1 MVEFLLI
8 VLAALLLLIGLIG
21 CILPVIPGPPIS
33 FVGLLV
39 LEATEK
45 VDFTNNFLLLMFV
58 VATVVT
64 VLDYII
70 PVWGTKKFGG
80 TRAGVIGSTLG
91 LIIGLIF
98 FPPLG
103 IIIGPFA
110 GAVIGEMIQKDD
122 FNNALKSGIGSF
134 IGFLLGTGIK
144 LIVSSTMIY
153 YFFKEV
159 FA

>member
-80 TRAGVIGSTLG
+80 TRAGIIGSTLG

>member
-1 MVEFLLI
+1 MFA
-8 VLAALLLLIGLIG
+8 LATI
-21 CILPVIPGPPIS
+21 
-33 FVGLLV
+33 
-39 LEATEK
+39 
-45 VDFTNNFLLLMFV
+45 
-58 VATVVT
+58 VT

-91 LIIGLIF
+91 LIFGLIF
-98 FPPLG
+98 FPPIG

-134 IGFLLGTGIK
+134 IGFLLGTGMK
-144 LIVSSTMIY
+144 LVVSSIMIY

>member
-45 VDFTNNFLLLMFV
+45 VDFSNNLLLLMFAL
-58 VATVVT
+58 ATIVT

-91 LIIGLIF
+91 LIFGLIF
-98 FPPLG
+98 FPPIG

-110 GAVIGEMIQKDD
+110 GAVIGELIQKDD

-134 IGFLLGTGIK
+134 IVFLLGTGMK
-144 LIVSSTMIY
+144 LVVSSIMIY

>member
-45 VDFTNNFLLLMFV
+45 VDFSNNLLLLMF
-58 VATVVT
+58 ALAAIVT

-70 PVWGTKKFGG
+70 PIWGTKKFGG

-91 LIIGLIF
+91 LIFGLIF
-98 FPPLG
+98 FPPIG

-134 IGFLLGTGIK
+134 IGFLLGTGMK
-144 LIVSSTMIY
+144 LVVSSIMIY

>member
-45 VDFTNNFLLLMFV
+45 VDFSNNLLLLMFAL
-58 VATVVT
+58 ATIVT

-91 LIIGLIF
+91 LIFGLIF
-98 FPPLG
+98 FPPIG

-134 IGFLLGTGIK
+134 IGFLLGTGMK
-144 LIVSSTMIY
+144 LVVSSIMIY